1 MHTLLWYTVFVCLAV
16 FFHER
21 SIFMPGFTTHYL
33 FGVKTC
39 HRLGAS
45 PLRRELMENHTAFG
59 LGLQGPDIFFYDLPS
74 YVIYKNNI
82 GSVAHTTD
90 TGKFLFFLLQSRFLF
105 PKGKKRQIAES
116 YIAGF
121 IGHYLLDTTC
131 HPYVYDRSKS
141 CSDSATAFA
150 PHVYL
155 ETDIDTAFLRHYKKK
170 LPSEFYQERTIAL
183 SQTGHFVIAKI
194 LHHCYSNVYPNLHV
208 SFQTTLRATY
218 FMPLAA
224 GLLHDNTGKK
234 KALARKCEG
243 LLFGYP
249 YFSAL
254 IPSDFLQFSAD
265 PLNQAHR
272 PWKNP
277 WNENAV
283 STASFPSL
291 FSSASRRYAGYL
303 KRLDELFSC
312 KNEAVL
318 PILEGRLLADLGN
331 KSYHSGMDCRIPS

>member
-33 FGVKTC
+33 FGVETC

-74 YVIYKNNI
+74 YVIYKKNI
-82 GSVAHTTD
+82 GSAAHTTD

-155 ETDIDTAFLRHYKKK
+155 ETDIDTAFLSGTHHRFK
-170 LPSEFYQERTIAL
+170 QNRTFCDRKDPAL
-183 SQTGHFVIAKI
+183 
-194 LHHCYSNVYPNLHV
+194 
-208 SFQTTLRATY
+208 
-218 FMPLAA
+218 
-224 GLLHDNTGKK
+224 
-234 KALARKCEG
+234 
-243 LLFGYP
+243 LLFQCISKSP
-249 YFSAL
+249 CVFSDDAAR
-254 IPSDFLQFSAD
+254 D
-265 PLNQAHR
+265 
-272 PWKNP
+272 
-277 WNENAV
+277 
-283 STASFPSL
+283 L
-291 FSSASRRYAGYL
+291 FHAACRRTFA
-303 KRLDELFSC
+303 
-312 KNEAVL
+312 
-318 PILEGRLLADLGN
+318 
-331 KSYHSGMDCRIPS
+331 

>member
-1 MHTLLWYTVFVCLAV
+1 
-16 FFHER
+16 
-21 SIFMPGFTTHYL
+21 MPGFTTHYL

-194 LHHCYSNVYPNLHV
+194 LHLCYSNVYPNLHV

-224 GLLHDNTGKK
+224 RTF
-234 KALARKCEG
+234 A
-243 LLFGYP
+243 
-249 YFSAL
+249 
-254 IPSDFLQFSAD
+254 
-265 PLNQAHR
+265 
-272 PWKNP
+272 
-277 WNENAV
+277 
-283 STASFPSL
+283 
-291 FSSASRRYAGYL
+291 
-303 KRLDELFSC
+303 
-312 KNEAVL
+312 
-318 PILEGRLLADLGN
+318 
-331 KSYHSGMDCRIPS
+331 

>member
-1 MHTLLWYTVFVCLAV
+1 
-16 FFHER
+16 
-21 SIFMPGFTTHYL
+21 MPGFTTHYL
-33 FGVKTC
+33 FGVETC

-82 GSVAHTTD
+82 GSAAHTTD

-155 ETDIDTAFLRHYKKK
+155 ETDIDTAFLRHYKKM

-194 LHHCYSNVYPNLHV
+194 LHYCYSNVYPNLHV

-224 GLLHDNTGKK
+224 GLLHDNTGRK

-243 LLFGYP
+243 LLLGHP

-283 STASFPSL
+283 STASFPAL

-318 PILEGRLLADLGN
+318 PILEGKLLADLGN

>member
-1 MHTLLWYTVFVCLAV
+1 M
-16 FFHER
+16 
-21 SIFMPGFTTHYL
+21 
-33 FGVKTC
+33 
-39 HRLGAS
+39 
-45 PLRRELMENHTAFG
+45 
-59 LGLQGPDIFFYDLPS
+59 
-74 YVIYKNNI
+74 
-82 GSVAHTTD
+82 
-90 TGKFLFFLLQSRFLF
+90 
-105 PKGKKRQIAES
+105 
-116 YIAGF
+116 
-121 IGHYLLDTTC
+121 
-131 HPYVYDRSKS
+131 
-141 CSDSATAFA
+141 
-150 PHVYL
+150 
-155 ETDIDTAFLRHYKKK
+155 
-170 LPSEFYQERTIAL
+170 
-183 SQTGHFVIAKI
+183 IAKI

-243 LLFGYP
+243 LLLGYP

-303 KRLDELFSC
+303 KRLDELFFLQKRSC
-312 KNEAVL
+312 ASNIGGQTA
-318 PILEGRLLADLGN
+318 
-331 KSYHSGMDCRIPS
+331 CRPRK